1 MKLCHKVTIGLF
13 LGILFGIYFAEYTQY
28 VKPIGD
34 AFLRLIQ
41 MIIIPLIFFSLV
53 SGITSMNDPSSIGRV
68 GLKSV
73 TAFFG
78 TTIFAVIFGIVVA
91 LTLKP
96 GEGVHI
102 NFGMP
107 NSDIVA
113 KSFNVI
119 DFFIGFIPNNI
130 FDSFAKGNIIQAVF
144 FSIFTGCSIN
154 SMGSIAN
161 PIKEGFHIMSKLV
174 LKMISIIV
182 QFSPYGAFALTA
194 WVVGTQGM
202 DVLVSLSHL
211 ILAVFLAM
219 FCQYLIFGVLI
230 YVFCRI
236 SPIPFYKKSFE
247 YQMLALSTSSSKA
260 TLGTTMQVCQEHL
273 GISNSSTSF
282 ILPLG
287 ASINVNG
294 SAIYLALTTIFFAQI
309 TNVTLMPY
317 DYFIIVIT
325 ATIGSIGSAGIPG
338 AGLIM
343 LPMIL
348 SSVHLPIE
356 GVALIAGIDRILDM
370 LRTTINITGDATITL
385 IIDHSEGTLD
395 EKKYF
400 S

>member
-1 MKLCHKVTIGLF
+1 MKLWHKVTIGLF
-13 LGILFGIYFAEYTQY
+13 LGILFGIYFVEYISY

-34 AFLRLIQ
+34 VFLRLIQ

-73 TAFFG
+73 IAFFG

-91 LTLKP
+91 LALKP

-102 NFGMP
+102 NFGVP
-107 NSDIVA
+107 NSNIVA
-113 KSFNVI
+113 KSFNII

-194 WVVGTQGM
+194 WVVGTQGIE
-202 DVLVSLSHL
+202 VLVSLSHL
-211 ILAVFLAM
+211 ILAVSLAM
-219 FCQYLIFGVLI
+219 FCQYIIFGVLI

-348 SSVHLPIE
+348 TSVHLPIE

-395 EKKYF
+395 EQKYF